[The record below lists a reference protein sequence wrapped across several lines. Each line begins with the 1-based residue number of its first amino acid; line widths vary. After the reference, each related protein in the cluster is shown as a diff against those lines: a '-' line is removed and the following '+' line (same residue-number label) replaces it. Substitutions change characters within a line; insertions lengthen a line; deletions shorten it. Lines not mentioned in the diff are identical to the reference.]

1 MRRSCP
7 CFHVTL
13 PVVPFPCCGGS
24 SCFPRARVH
33 FHPPLPMA
41 CVCGGGGEGWRLKGA
56 VSVPSL
62 HARAPLHAR
71 LQSTALRRGARVHRA
86 EWNGGP
92 EAQKSAFSQ
101 QLCLGARET
110 DLAPGAFTVLP
121 LGQYWVNKYLC
132 RFHTERWSGK
142 SA

>member
-1 MRRSCP
+1 M
-7 CFHVTL
+7 
-13 PVVPFPCCGGS
+13 
-24 SCFPRARVH
+24 
-33 FHPPLPMA
+33 
-41 CVCGGGGEGWRLKGA
+41 
-56 VSVPSL
+56 
-62 HARAPLHAR
+62 
-71 LQSTALRRGARVHRA
+71 HRA